1 MFRELLLCRFG
12 DSKIDDFRNECLF
25 MLLHQDVGRLEIAV
39 NDSFLMGMLHSSA
52 HFDEQFDSLANIELL
67 IVAEFGDGQALHKF
81 HDEVRAALFCCAA
94 IQYASDVGMIH
105 HCQGLTLGLKSGYDL
120 ARIHPGLNHLERHSP
135 AHRRFLFGHIN
146 RSHSTLSDL
155 LQDRVTANF
164 GARFYENKWI
174 ASARV
179 HRRGIRK
186 MNTSHG
192 KVCVEEFLDL
202 IAKRRVIATDFVKK
216 FWPLI
221 WRFA

>member
-1 MFRELLLCRFG
+1 
-12 DSKIDDFRNECLF
+12 
-25 MLLHQDVGRLEIAV
+25 
-39 NDSFLMGMLHSSA
+39 MGMLYSSA

-120 ARIHPGLNHLERHSP
+120 ARIHPGLNHLERHST
-135 AHRRFLFGHIN
+135 AHWYFLFGHVN
-146 RSHSTLSDL
+146 RSHSTFSDL

-164 GARFYENKWI
+164 GARFYEQKWI
-174 ASARV
+174 ANI
-179 HRRGIRK
+179 RGIRE

-202 IAKRRVIATDFVKK
+202 IAKRRVTATGDIKK
-216 FWPLI
+216 LGPLI
-221 WRFA
+221 RRFA